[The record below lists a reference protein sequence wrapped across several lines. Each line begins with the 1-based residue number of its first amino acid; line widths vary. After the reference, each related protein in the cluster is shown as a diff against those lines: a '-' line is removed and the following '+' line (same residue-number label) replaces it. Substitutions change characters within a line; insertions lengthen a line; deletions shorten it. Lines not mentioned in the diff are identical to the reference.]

1 MAIVVLMTLPMMS
14 ILMNMVYV
22 AKSVAACTD
31 RNNNKQKY
39 KNMDTFDKIE
49 AMLAELLEQANDQK
63 KNSGKL
69 SSKLDGID
77 GRLSNLLRPSV
88 LVRKFQRVLSPWLTT
103 TKRWVKFKVSY
114 RSGIVATRITSSCT
128 KSFKLNN
135 LIGLQKNG
143 PSRLSVGFMTN
154 VTNGYGLS
162 ISCLP

>member
-1 MAIVVLMTLPMMS
+1 
-14 ILMNMVYV
+14 
-22 AKSVAACTD
+22 
-31 RNNNKQKY
+31 
-39 KNMDTFDKIE
+39 MDTFDKIE

-69 SSKLDGID
+69 SSKLDG
-77 GRLSNLLRPSV
+77 
-88 LVRKFQRVLSPWLTT
+88 
-103 TKRWVKFKVSY
+103 
-114 RSGIVATRITSSCT
+114 TRITSSCT

-143 PSRLSVGFMTN
+143 PSRHSVGFMTS